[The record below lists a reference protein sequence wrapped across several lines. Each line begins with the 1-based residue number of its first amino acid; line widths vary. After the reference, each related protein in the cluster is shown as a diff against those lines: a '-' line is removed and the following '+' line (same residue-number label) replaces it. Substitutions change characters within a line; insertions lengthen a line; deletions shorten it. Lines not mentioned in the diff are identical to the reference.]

1 MDHRAPK
8 AIRFGLTVSLIL
20 AAALGSGCDQSGPGT
35 PGDLTTTNDTVN
47 GVIRVTNSGTAPEW
61 RLTPVVSIGP
71 KTLLV
76 GDGGPEEFAEVRSA
90 ALGPDNEVFIADGDN
105 AEVRVFGLDGEHRHT
120 FGRHGEGPGEFS
132 DITSLAWV
140 GDRLLTLDLIGGRI
154 GEFSADGETLGQR
167 QAPGRWGGGM
177 ALRFYPVGADEA
189 YSVSHVADATGM
201 TVVFVGQTSAGE
213 TGDTLPVREDP
224 WEQGITCEYNEGW
237 ISFFEIIYSPKLVQ
251 HPGPGGVMYQAR
263 TDMYRIAVTRGA
275 DTLRI
280 IERTLPAE
288 GVHGRGVDIGHRRV
302 QDLPRRDAGCGLRS
316 PEARS
321 ASHEALH
328 QRDFPRSRRP
338 ALGRS
343 HPDGRKHVGGL
354 RPRGA
359 TPRQAAAPRMEGAL
373 GTRVQPRSYDHH
385 PVGQPRPGPCRCVAD
400 RSGRGLT
407 LPGTLLERS
416 GPQEPDD
423 CVGGVAAVHDERV
436 GPRQNDHG
444 HVPDPGLVDAH
455 DAVVGS
461 AYHHGTDR
469 GGWPCCRQ

>member
-288 GVHGRGVDIGHRRV
+288 GVTDGEWTSATEEFRTFLDETPGADC
-302 QDLPRRDAGCGLRS
+302 DPRRPD
-316 PEARS
+316 
-321 ASHEALH
+321 
-328 QRDFPRSRRP
+328 RP
-338 ALGRS
+338 ATKPFINEIFLA
-343 HPDGRKHVGGL
+343 PDGRLWVEVIRTAGNMWEVFD
-354 RPRGA
+354 P
-359 TPRQAAAPRMEGAL
+359 EGRLLAK
-373 GTRVQPRSYDHH
+373 
-385 PVGQPRPGPCRCVAD
+385 
-400 RSGRGLT
+400 
-407 LPGTLLERS
+407 LPLHEWKERS
-416 GPQEPDD
+416 VPAFSPDHMITIRLD
-423 CVGGVAAVHDERV
+423 SLDL
-436 GPRQNDHG
+436 DH
-444 HVPDPGLVDAH
+444 VD
-455 DAVVGS
+455 VWRI
-461 AYHHGTDR
+461 DR
-469 GGWPCCRQ
+469 GGG

>member
-1 MDHRAPK
+1 MRDMSMQRDLPPAARFAIAAPLAFVLALAVGCSTDSP
-8 AIRFGLTVSLIL
+8 AI
-20 AAALGSGCDQSGPGT
+20 A
-35 PGDLTTTNDTVN
+35 GDLTTTIDTVN
-47 GVIRVTNSGTAPEW
+47 GVIRVTNTGTAPEW
-61 RLTPVVSIGP
+61 QLTPVVSIGP

-120 FGRHGEGPGEFS
+120 FGRHGEGPGEFA

-167 QAPGRWGGGM
+167 QAPGRWGGSM

-213 TGDTLPVREDP
+213 TGDTLPIREDP
-224 WEQGITCEYNEGW
+224 WDQGITCEYNEGW
-237 ISFFEIIYSPKLVQ
+237 ISFFEIVYSPKLVQ

-288 GVHGRGVDIGHRRV
+288 GVTNEEWASATEEFRTFLDETPGADC
-302 QDLPRRDAGCGLRS
+302 DPRR
-316 PEARS
+316 PT
-321 ASHEALH
+321 
-328 QRDFPRSRRP
+328 RP
-338 ALGRS
+338 DPKPFIDEIFLA
-343 HPDGRKHVGGL
+343 PDGRLWVEVIRTAGNRWEVFDPEGRL
-354 RPRGA
+354 LA
-359 TPRQAAAPRMEGAL
+359 TVPLHEWK
-373 GTRVQPRSYDHH
+373 
-385 PVGQPRPGPCRCVAD
+385 
-400 RSGRGLT
+400 
-407 LPGTLLERS
+407 ERS
-416 GPQEPDD
+416 VPAFSPDHMITIRLD
-423 CVGGVAAVHDERV
+423 SLDL
-436 GPRQNDHG
+436 DH
-444 HVPDPGLVDAH
+444 VD
-455 DAVVGS
+455 VWRI
-461 AYHHGTDR
+461 DR
-469 GGWPCCRQ
+469 GGG

>member
-1 MDHRAPK
+1 MDHCAPK
-8 AIRFGLTVSLIL
+8 TIRFGLTVSLIL

-35 PGDLTTTNDTVN
+35 PGDLTTTIDTVG

-90 ALGPDNEVFIADGDN
+90 ALGPGNEVFIADGDN

-154 GEFSADGETLGQR
+154 AEFSADGETLGQR
-167 QAPGRWGGGM
+167 KAPGRWGGSM
-177 ALRFYPVGADEA
+177 ALRLYPVGADEA

-213 TGDTLPVREDP
+213 TGDTLPIREDP
-224 WEQGITCEYNEGW
+224 WDQGITCEYNEGW
-237 ISFFEIIYSPKLVQ
+237 ISFFEIVYSPKLVQ

-280 IERTLPAE
+280 IERALPAE
-288 GVHGRGVDIGHRRV
+288 GVTDEEWASATEEFRTFLDETPGATAILGGPHDRTQSPSSTRSSSLPMAGYGSKSSGPPETGGRSST
-302 QDLPRRDAGCGLRS
+302 LRGDYS
-316 PEARS
+316 PSCRSTSGRS
-321 ASHEALH
+321 A
-328 QRDFPRSRRP
+328 RYPRS
-338 ALGRS
+338 
-343 HPDGRKHVGGL
+343 
-354 RPRGA
+354 
-359 TPRQAAAPRMEGAL
+359 APII
-373 GTRVQPRSYDHH
+373 
-385 PVGQPRPGPCRCVAD
+385 
-400 RSGRGLT
+400 
-407 LPGTLLERS
+407 
-416 GPQEPDD
+416 
-423 CVGGVAAVHDERV
+423 
-436 GPRQNDHG
+436 
-444 HVPDPGLVDAH
+444 
-455 DAVVGS
+455 
-461 AYHHGTDR
+461 
-469 GGWPCCRQ
+469 